1 MQVVCR
7 QLGFSLA
14 VRATTMSAYPAASPD
29 ERVWIEGV
37 ECEGGEGDI
46 GECGRTGEWGDV
58 SSNCLD
64 HSRDAGA
71 ICAGNNYFSRSHL
84 AFPSFL

>member
-14 VRATTMSAYPAASPD
+14 VKATTMSAYPAASPD

-46 GECGRTGEWGDV
+46 GECGRMGEWGEV
-58 SSNCLD
+58 SSDCMD

-71 ICAGNNYFSRSHL
+71 ICAGNITSL
-84 AFPSFL
+84 ALI